1 MEFNLIFPVP
11 VVSCRKNRKI
21 QELLY
26 AALKVIIEPVKREI
40 TMSLGK
46 S

>member
-1 MEFNLIFPVP
+1 MEFNLILPVP
-11 VVSCRKNRKI
+11 VACRKKGRPKN
-21 QELLY
+21 Y

-40 TMSLGK
+40 TMSLRK

>member
-11 VVSCRKNRKI
+11 VASCRKNRKT
-21 QELLY
+21 QLLY

-40 TMSLGK
+40 TMSLRK